1 MNDGSEVVTIIRIGM
16 ETQYYLIKGVVKSI
30 LQLIQFMKKMEKTG
44 ILKGKEMNNF
54 NAFIKKTEGQFQLLN
69 IPTEQPEE
77 LEGMRKNFEKLGITY
92 IVLPDLNPNDGMT
105 QIAYYV
111 PHTNK
116 VEAWYQNFCIN
127 HLQGGEKD
135 SIQLRNLTE
144 GNTSVVSIPWEHE
157 IGKLREDL
165 DKLKINYAVLP
176 DLNIGDGYVQ
186 VMYANV
192 DVPNIRAWF
201 ELYQKE
207 MLKQGKSIQ
216 DSERMTIDEYINMGK
231 LSPGDYEQT
240 ASSDIKEQMKEMEK
254 LGGKKSFE
262 AVFPVSGNQM
272 NSVHDGRYLSM
283 KEQPG
288 TVEITINETLVRNIS
303 EEHGLFLTRI
313 PGTYNADGKEELDLA
328 LELNNVF
335 RTDDGKTYISFLELN
350 KNYQTF
356 KYHPGEETKF
366 TLGPQMLGKEL
377 FGEHFEKVTRKLD
390 RAKKETLVK
399 NVVKST
405 GIPVPKL

>member
-144 GNTSVVSIPWEHE
+144 GNISVVSIPWEHE

-186 VMYANV
+186 VMYANA

-262 AVFPVSGNQM
+262 AFFPVSGNQM

-283 KEQPG
+283 KEKPG

-328 LELNNVF
+328 LELKNVF

-350 KNYQTF
+350 KNYRTF
-356 KYHPGEETKF
+356 KYHPEEETKF

>member
-44 ILKGKEMNNF
+44 ILKGKEMNNI

-186 VMYANV
+186 VMYANA

-262 AVFPVSGNQM
+262 AFFPVSGIQM

-283 KEQPG
+283 KEKPG

-328 LELNNVF
+328 LELKNVF

-399 NVVKST
+399 NVVKPT

>member
-16 ETQYYLIKGVVKSI
+16 ETQYYLIKGVVKAI